1 MRRLLPCYSVRGS
14 SAMYGWRVTRAART
28 RGGRALP
35 AAGITGGYPMRDPRN
50 ATLARVII
58 RHSTR
63 LEPGEAILIESFD
76 LNTGLVLDLVDAA
89 LDAKGIPVVYLRSNA
104 VNRSEEHTSELQSR
118 SDLVCR
124 LLLEKKKK
132 LRS

>member
-14 SAMYGWRVTRAART
+14 SAMCGWRVTRAART

-63 LEPGEAILIESFD
+63 LEPGESILIESFD
-76 LNTGLVLDLVDAA
+76 LNTALA
-89 LDAKGIPVVYLRSNA
+89 LDPVDGAPDPQGIPGVSPRINA
-104 VNRSEEHTSELQSR
+104 G
-118 SDLVCR
+118 
-124 LLLEKKKK
+124 
-132 LRS
+132 